1 MAAKRS
7 RNGDL
12 AVPVVAGDYVHI
24 AVHPNGSTSVSVD
37 PAVKRTSHWRFSGCV
52 STSGV
57 LRIGANGL
65 PEIKRQRITPVLVST
80 ATSSTT
86 GTTGN
91 DDVAADSDDTTSG
104 DDSDDKEAGEGGQPI
119 MPGQF
124 LLLTYD
130 ATGSHDITPV
140 PFDLQDEDDEYE
152 PAASEHIGVFWCQ
165 EAPPVEEEGPL
176 LGFWLQHKSEWSA
189 GTTKRFKAVCAP
201 DPVPRFAFVDEY
213 SEVTSADVE
222 GIVPYT
228 ECNERLTWTNER
240 NQTRT
245 FPPAGTRGHML
256 PAPGCATAVATGVTW
271 DEMLRVARAQVQA
284 FSFTGAPTRRHE
296 AIRRATP
303 LTSAAAVKALHQTL
317 F

>member
-1 MAAKRS
+1 MAAKRT

-24 AVHPNGSTSVSVD
+24 AMHPNGSTSISVD

-65 PEIKRQRITPVLVST
+65 PEIKRPRITPVLVNT
-80 ATSSTT
+80 AT
-86 GTTGN
+86 GTTETTGK
-91 DDVAADSDDTTSG
+91 DDVAADSDDDTSG
-104 DDSDDKEAGEGGQPI
+104 DDGGQPI

-140 PFDLQDEDDEYE
+140 PFDLQAEDDEYE

-189 GTTKRFKAVCAP
+189 GATKRFKTVCAP
-201 DPVPRFAFVDEY
+201 DPVPNFAFVDEY

-222 GIVPYT
+222 GIVSYT
-228 ECNERLTWTNER
+228 ECNERLMWTNER
-240 NQTRT
+240 DQTHT
-245 FPPAGTRGHML
+245 FPPAGTQGRML
-256 PAPGCATAVATGVTW
+256 PAPGCAAAVATGVTW

-303 LTSAAAVKALHQTL
+303 LTSAAAIKALYQTL